1 MAEHI
6 IFFHSLMYWN
16 HIFPLHCFLKITLQV
31 AVIPNCSI
39 LAAVGQKMASTHG
52 VSATLFNALAK
63 VKSFIYIYIYIYMYV
78 CIEMSSLD
86 AQRLYT
92 FNIMSSYL
100 FIFAIFF

>member
-63 VKSFIYIYIYIYMYV
+63 VKSFIYIYIYIY
-78 CIEMSSLD
+78 IEMSSLD
-86 AQRLYT
+86 AQRVYT

>member
-63 VKSFIYIYIYIYMYV
+63 VKSFIYIYIYIYIY
-78 CIEMSSLD
+78 IEMSSLD
-86 AQRLYT
+86 AQRVYT

>member
-39 LAAVGQKMASTHG
+39 LATVGQKMASTHG

-63 VKSFIYIYIYIYMYV
+63 VKSFIYIF
-78 CIEMSSLD
+78 IEMSSLD

>member
-1 MAEHI
+1 
-6 IFFHSLMYWN
+6 MYWN

-63 VKSFIYIYIYIYMYV
+63 VKSFIYIYIYIYIY
-78 CIEMSSLD
+78 IEMSSLD
-86 AQRLYT
+86 AQRVYT

>member
-1 MAEHI
+1 
-6 IFFHSLMYWN
+6 MYWN

-63 VKSFIYIYIYIYMYV
+63 VKSFIYIYIYI
-78 CIEMSSLD
+78 EMSSLD
-86 AQRLYT
+86 AQRVYT

>member
-1 MAEHI
+1 MAEHV
-6 IFFHSLMYWN
+6 IFLHSLMYWN

-63 VKSFIYIYIYIYMYV
+63 VKSFIYIYIYIY
-78 CIEMSSLD
+78 I
-86 AQRLYT
+86 
-92 FNIMSSYL
+92 YL
-100 FIFAIFF
+100 SR

>member
-1 MAEHI
+1 
-6 IFFHSLMYWN
+6 MYWN

-63 VKSFIYIYIYIYMYV
+63 VKSFIYIYIYIYIYMYV